1 MQQSSYLYCP
11 VLNHLNVA
19 SFVVIQSRKG
29 KKYWY
34 WSVCFDE
41 QDDFMICLNHIITL
55 KVYQVVTHFYI
66 KLKNAT

>member
-1 MQQSSYLYCP
+1 MQQSSYLYYP
-11 VLNHLNVA
+11 VHNHLYVA
-19 SFVVIQSRKG
+19 SFVVIKPRKE

-41 QDDFMICLNHIITL
+41 QDDFMICLNYIMPL